1 MIKKLAALAA
11 AGILAITALTGC
23 SSAQSSAAT
32 SDQATAEN
40 PMVLTLAHGLS
51 ETHTVHIAMT
61 QFADEVKEKTGGRI
75 IINIFPNGQLGSETE
90 NLEQLQAGVIAM
102 TKVSAP
108 GLATYNEAYN
118 AFGLPYLFDDEQDF
132 YQVMDSQEMRDFFL
146 STKEDGF
153 TVLTYYTSGARSFYT
168 KNKAIREP
176 SDLKGLKIRVQDMK
190 TQTDLI
196 SALGGTPVAMSY
208 GDVYT
213 ALQTGIIDGT
223 ENNETALTTGKHGEV
238 CKVYSSD
245 QHAMIPDVLV
255 MSSKVWD
262 RISPEDQQIIL
273 QAAYDS
279 TDAHKVMWDDAIQ
292 TAIQEAQDE
301 MGVTFVND
309 IDKQAFR
316 DATADMVAK
325 YRSEYPGVDHLL
337 GIIEEVHEKEAGN
350 E

>member
-1 MIKKLAALAA
+1 MLKKLAAFAA
-11 AGILAITALTGC
+11 AGILAVSALTGC
-23 SSAQSSAAT
+23 GQKQNSAVT
-32 SDQATAEN
+32 SDEATAEN

-61 QFADEVKEKTGGRI
+61 QFAEEVKEKTNGRI

-132 YQVMDSQEMRDFFL
+132 YDVMDSEEMRDFFL
-146 STKEDGF
+146 STEDDGF
-153 TVLTYYTSGARSFYT
+153 VVLTYYTSGARSFYT
-168 KNKAIREP
+168 KDKAIREP

-190 TQTDLI
+190 TQTDMV

-238 CKVYSSD
+238 CKVYSED
-245 QHAMIPDVLV
+245 QHAMIPDTLV
-255 MSSKVWD
+255 MSSKVWN

-279 TDAHKVMWDDAIQ
+279 TDAHKLMWDDAIQ
-292 TAIQEAQDE
+292 TAIQEAKDE
-301 MGVTFVND
+301 MGVTFVED

-316 DATADMVAK
+316 DATADMVQK
-325 YRSEYPGVDHLL
+325 YRTQYPGVDNLL
-337 GIIEEVHEKEAGN
+337 NIIEAVQAKEDK
-350 E
+350 

>member
-1 MIKKLAALAA
+1 MIKKLAAVAVTAVLA
-11 AGILAITALTGC
+11 LSSLTGC
-23 SSAQSSAAT
+23 SSAQTSAAT
-32 SDQATAEN
+32 SDAATAEN
-40 PMVLTLAHGLS
+40 PIVLTLAHGLS

-61 QFADEVKEKTGGRI
+61 QFAEEVKEKTEGRV

-118 AFGLPYLFDDEQDF
+118 TFGLPYLFNDTEDF
-132 YQVMDSQEMRDFFL
+132 YNVMDSQEMRDFFL
-146 STKEDGF
+146 STEDDGF
-153 TVLTYYTSGARSFYT
+153 VVLTYYTSGARSFYT
-168 KNKAIREP
+168 KDKAIRTPE
-176 SDLKGLKIRVQDMK
+176 DLKGLKIRVQDMK
-190 TQTDLI
+190 SQTDML

-238 CKVYSSD
+238 CKVYSQD
-245 QHAMIPDVLV
+245 RHAMIPDVLV
-255 MSSKVWD
+255 MSAKVWQ
-262 RISPEDQQIIL
+262 RISPEDQQLIL
-273 QAAYDS
+273 EAAYDS
-279 TDAHKVMWDDAIQ
+279 TEAHKAMWDTAVEEAIE
-292 TAIQEAQDE
+292 EAVNE
-301 MGVTFVND
+301 MGVTFVTD

-316 DATADMVAK
+316 DATAGMVEE
-325 YRSEYPGVDHLL
+325 YRSQYPGVDNLL
-337 GIIEEVHEKEAGN
+337 NIIESVQAKEA

>member
-23 SSAQSSAAT
+23 SSAQSSAVT

-132 YQVMDSQEMRDFFL
+132 YQVMDSQEMRDCL
-146 STKEDGF
+146 
-153 TVLTYYTSGARSFYT
+153 LYTS
-168 KNKAIREP
+168 P
-176 SDLKGLKIRVQDMK
+176 S
-190 TQTDLI
+190 
-196 SALGGTPVAMSY
+196 P
-208 GDVYT
+208 
-213 ALQTGIIDGT
+213 
-223 ENNETALTTGKHGEV
+223 
-238 CKVYSSD
+238 
-245 QHAMIPDVLV
+245 
-255 MSSKVWD
+255 
-262 RISPEDQQIIL
+262 
-273 QAAYDS
+273 
-279 TDAHKVMWDDAIQ
+279 
-292 TAIQEAQDE
+292 
-301 MGVTFVND
+301 
-309 IDKQAFR
+309 R
-316 DATADMVAK
+316 D
-325 YRSEYPGVDHLL
+325 
-337 GIIEEVHEKEAGN
+337 
-350 E
+350 